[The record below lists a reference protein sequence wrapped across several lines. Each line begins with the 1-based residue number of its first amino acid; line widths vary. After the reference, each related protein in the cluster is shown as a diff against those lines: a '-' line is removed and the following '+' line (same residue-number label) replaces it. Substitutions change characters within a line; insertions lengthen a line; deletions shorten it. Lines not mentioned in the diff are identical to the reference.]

1 MNQGLHVPEEL
12 LDKIDYIL
20 THLAEKAHTDSI
32 VLADISG
39 QVISIN
45 GIMDEGTPDV
55 VAALAAGDVAA
66 MASNH
71 VNILRLSADIDDAYM
86 ALVFQ
91 SIIGQLQTQQH
102 ARGSAQAE
110 LYPADVDR
118 FVVPILDF
126 VTQKAIGNLVR
137 ASLDKQRKSKLI
149 LEQAKSR
156 VEQLIE
162 EAATA

>member
-12 LDKIDYIL
+12 LNQIEYIL

-66 MASNH
+66 MAELSKRIGESDPH
-71 VNILRLSADIDDAYM
+71 GSFFHEGESKSIYLHNIAGSFILIVIYRAETP
-86 ALVFQ
+86 
-91 SIIGQLQTQQH
+91 IG
-102 ARGSAQAE
+102 
-110 LYPADVDR
+110 
-118 FVVPILDF
+118 
-126 VTQKAIGNLVR
+126 LVR
-137 ASLDKQRKSKLI
+137 LF
-149 LEQAKSR
+149 AKR
-156 VEQLIE
+156 AVEQLMPITE
-162 EAATA
+162 EFEENVGSPSTYIPDDFNKGITQELDDTFPED